1 MFSHGVYNIDRVVPN
16 IEAIIVFDL
25 IIFVCL
31 LFYLFF
37 FFVYNK

>member
-1 MFSHGVYNIDRVVPN
+1 MFSRGVYNIDRVVPN

-31 LFYLFF
+31 LFYLFIYF
-37 FFVYNK
+37 CI